1 MIGCIDMFREGKSL
15 RDRVKEA
22 VSPKPIRQR
31 LTETMHKL
39 QLQLRRLERAAA
51 ELEIRDRTLYDKCV
65 SAVRQND
72 VSRAK
77 MYAEECAQIRK
88 IAKVSL
94 NSQFA
99 LERVVL
105 RLEDVRDFGDIAHT
119 MTPLRS
125 VVGTIRAELANVMPD
140 VSLKLA
146 EVDESLSSMVL
157 DIGEATG
164 VASTMDH
171 PTEEGNKILA
181 EAAALAEHHVKERF
195 PDLPTASREDT
206 VFKPL

>member
-1 MIGCIDMFREGKSL
+1 MFGERKSL

-39 QLQLRRLERAAA
+39 QLQLRRLERASA
-51 ELEIRDRTLYDKCV
+51 ELEARDRTLYDKCV
-65 SAVRQND
+65 SSVKQND
-72 VSRAK
+72 MSRAK

-105 RLEDVRDFGDIAHT
+105 RLEDVKDFGDIAHN
-119 MTPLRS
+119 MSPLRS
-125 VVGTIRAELANVMPD
+125 VVGTIRTELANVMPD

-157 DIGEATG
+157 DIGGATG

-171 PTEEGNKILA
+171 PTDEGRKILE

-195 PDLPTASREDT
+195 PDLPTASSEGT

>member
-1 MIGCIDMFREGKSL
+1 MFRERKSL

-51 ELEIRDRTLYDKCV
+51 ELETRDRTLYDKCI

-99 LERVVL
+99 LEKVVL

-119 MTPLRS
+119 MTPLRN

-164 VASTMDH
+164 VASTTDQ
-171 PTEEGNKILA
+171 PTEEGSKILA

>member
-1 MIGCIDMFREGKSL
+1 MIGCIDMFRERKSL

-51 ELEIRDRTLYDKCV
+51 ELETRDRTLYDKCI

-99 LERVVL
+99 LEKVVL

-119 MTPLRS
+119 MTPLRN

-164 VASTMDH
+164 VASTTDQ
-171 PTEEGNKILA
+171 PTEEGSKILA